1 MDALRRLKTMLEED
15 FHVLYHTSAFAYIK
29 KRCTVDAV
37 KRHQKNESKWFG
49 KERGMR
55 LANISYN
62 GRRVYIGRYK
72 HKEDAV
78 KARLEKEIEL
88 FGEYAPQRAL
98 YQIY

>member
-1 MDALRRLKTMLEED
+1 M
-15 FHVLYHTSAFAYIK
+15 
-29 KRCTVDAV
+29 
-37 KRHQKNESKWFG
+37 W
-49 KERGMR
+49 